1 MSNTFLIL
9 DHHFLNFL
17 NQKFSIK
24 IFALD
29 QMNSSEKRKNIL
41 FVPIY
46 QTDVK
51 CDSSV
56 AYHLSYWTIE
66 GFSRFELS
74 ACQCSIK
81 LNIMS
86 PFIIRSVKYVCQ
98 SGKKW
103 IKLMQNLFQMG
114 ISNTKCHIL
123 LVDKHY
129 HFISQYSKQLISQWL
144 IWLTV
149 ALSIL

>member
-24 IFALD
+24 IFCFGSNELF
-29 QMNSSEKRKNIL
+29 RKKQYIL
-41 FVPIY
+41 FAPVY
-46 QTDVK
+46 QIDRK

-56 AYHLSYWTIE
+56 ACHFSYWTTE
-66 GFSRFELS
+66 GFSRLELS

-81 LNIMS
+81 FNIMS
-86 PFIIRSVKYVCQ
+86 PFIIRSVKYMCQ

-103 IKLMQNLFQMG
+103 IKLMQNLFQVG

-129 HFISQYSKQLISQWL
+129 HFISQYSKQLISHWL